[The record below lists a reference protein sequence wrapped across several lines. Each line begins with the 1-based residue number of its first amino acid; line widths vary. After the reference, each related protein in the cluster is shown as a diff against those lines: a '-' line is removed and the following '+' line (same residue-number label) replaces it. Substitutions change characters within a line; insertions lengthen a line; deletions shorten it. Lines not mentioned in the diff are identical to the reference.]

1 MLSMS
6 LLQIMLM
13 MMVAAAVVEMM
24 TSLGNTDLSML
35 AYCHCVLLMARE

>member
-1 MLSMS
+1 MLSML

-13 MMVAAAVVEMM
+13 MVVVVEMM